1 MTGLPAGTHAP
12 IALAV
17 TLLPPV
23 GVAYSDEVFAAAPL
37 VPGARP
43 ASVAVPTLRT
53 WGQALDN
60 QVDVHRLY
68 LVAGTRA
75 SIVAFL
81 LHHLPAGARNNQGI
95 MIQTDPVAYDAEFI
109 PLTMP
114 AAGANEVRAT
124 LLYAFAGDGPGIQ
137 ELRIDAETVS
147 VPNRTPSEKASPTG
161 SVVVT
166 GFGAT
171 SLAQGASQPTSV
183 TLTGERAAQMRSI
196 FDRLGLG
203 ASPDACMEYEPLYRI
218 QFVGPASRPASMS
231 AAGDFCGGDD
241 VGVST
246 GPGTGTTLSDPHC
259 LLLAEVVRVLPAR
272 SASATRDALHECRVT
287 YVG

>member
-12 IALAV
+12 LALAV

-37 VPGARP
+37 VPGATP

-53 WGQALDN
+53 WGQALGN

-68 LVAGTRA
+68 LVPGTRA

-95 MIQTDPVAYDAEFI
+95 MIQTDPVSYDAEFI

-114 AAGANEVRAT
+114 AAGPNEVQAT

-147 VPNRTPSEKASPTG
+147 VPDRTPSEKASPTG

-166 GFGAT
+166 GYGAT
-171 SLAQGASQPTSV
+171 SLYQGASQPASV

-203 ASPDACMEYEPLYRI
+203 GSPNACMEYEPLYKI
-218 QFVGPASRPASMS
+218 QFVDPGSRSASMS

-246 GPGTGTTLSDPHC
+246 GPRTGTTLSDPHC